1 MLNNKSEK
9 PDLGSAGEYSLSMN
23 RRRLLEVSVASL
35 LVVSGC
41 VSLRQTSELDT
52 SINSLTTTLD
62 TISDDENLVML
73 QSIARRIEIRAR
85 SLAAEHQEFVD
96 SFDRLLSEYE
106 ATEAQLYKMIDKY
119 AKRRKWL
126 RDDLLYLQD
135 ELHASLEPEDWTR
148 VVQMLNQTGK
158 AVGSY
163 TLSGA

>member
-1 MLNNKSEK
+1 MLKNKRET
-9 PDLGSAGEYSLSMN
+9 PEPGSTGECSLSMN
-23 RRRLLEVSVASL
+23 RRRLLEVAVASI

-52 SINSLTTTLD
+52 SITSLTTTLD
-62 TISDDENLVML
+62 TISDDGNQVML

-106 ATEAQLYKMIDKY
+106 ATEAQLHKVIDKY
-119 AKRRKWL
+119 AKRRRWL

-135 ELHASLEPEDWTR
+135 ELHASLEPEDWTK
-148 VVQMLNQTGK
+148 VVEMLNQTGR

-163 TLSGA
+163 TLSGT

>member
-1 MLNNKSEK
+1 MLKNKRET
-9 PDLGSAGEYSLSMN
+9 PEPGSTGEYNLPIN
-23 RRRLLEVSVASL
+23 RRRLLEVAVASL

-41 VSLRQTSELDT
+41 ATLRQTTELDS
-52 SINSLTTTLD
+52 SINGLAAALSS
-62 TISDDENLVML
+62 IPDDGNQVML

-85 SLAAEHQEFVD
+85 NLAAEHQEFVD

-106 ATEAQLYKMIDKY
+106 TTEAQLHQMIEQY

-135 ELHASLEPEDWTR
+135 ELHASLEPEDWTK
-148 VVQMLNQTGK
+148 VVEMLNQTGR

-163 TLSGA
+163 TLSGT